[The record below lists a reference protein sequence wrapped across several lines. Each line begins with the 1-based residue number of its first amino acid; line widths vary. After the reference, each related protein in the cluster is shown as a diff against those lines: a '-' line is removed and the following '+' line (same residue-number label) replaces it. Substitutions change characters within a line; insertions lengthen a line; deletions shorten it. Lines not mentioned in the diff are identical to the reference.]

1 MRLPLA
7 FTFLIA
13 AATAP
18 LLAQERPSAILVL
31 DGSGSMWGQIDGTAK
46 ITIAQDVVQDL
57 LTALP
62 SEQSL
67 GLTVYGH
74 RRKGDCSDIETLV
87 TPGSGTRDQIADA
100 VRAIKPKGKTPMAD
114 AVVAA
119 AQALRHTEEAATVI
133 LVSDGIETCAP
144 DVCAVARKLEET
156 GVNFTAHV
164 VGFDVT
170 DPEALAQMQCLADET
185 GGTFRSAAN
194 ASELAAALTTVA
206 AAPPELEP
214 EPEPI
219 TTTFRAVEGYVN
231 TAFDD
236 PVLWSLS
243 SNGAAVFDEV
253 QGNPVEQD
261 LAEGAYVVT
270 AYRLS
275 TETELSRQFVAVG
288 DGPIDVV
295 VSFPK
300 ALPKARIL
308 APDSAIAGSTL
319 SVGWG
324 GPNEANDNIQIG
336 PAGED
341 RYLGYT
347 YTADGNPLD
356 LILPPHAGTYELRY
370 VLNDRQVIATRPI
383 TLTEPELA
391 MVHPDTVEAGSS
403 FQVTWTGPDQSGD
416 NIQIG
421 PRGADSYTGYQYTSK
436 GNPVTLIAPAEPG
449 EYEIRYSFR
458 DRENILRTPLTVTA
472 TALGL
477 DFPSEVQAGQSFDV
491 VWSGPDQG
499 SDNIQIGPAGTDSY
513 TNYQYTNKGNPVTL
527 IAPAEPGDYE
537 VRYSFRDRENILR
550 VPLKVTAMELS
561 LEFPSSVQGGQTI
574 PVAWVGPNQGGDNI
588 QIGPAGTDQY
598 THYIYT
604 RDGTTV
610 NLIAPIEP
618 GNYEIRYSF
627 RDRENILRMP
637 VTVTEPDIALTAP
650 ETVAPGAQFQVG
662 WTGPDQG
669 GDNIQIGPVDSD
681 SYSNYAYT
689 RGKTPVTLTA
699 PDTPGTY
706 ELRYKFRDR
715 VTAMRQTIEVK

>member
-1 MRLPLA
+1 MRLPFLFTCMLA
-7 FTFLIA
+7 AGASPGLT
-13 AATAP
+13 
-18 LLAQERPSAILVL
+18 QERPSAILVL

-57 LTALP
+57 LSTLP
-62 SEQSL
+62 AEQDL

-87 TPGSGTRDQIADA
+87 TPGAATRDQIANA
-100 VRAIKPKGKTPMAD
+100 VRGIKPKGKTPMAD

-144 DVCAVARKLEET
+144 DVCAVARTLEET
-156 GVNFTAHV
+156 GVNFTTHV
-164 VGFDVT
+164 VGFDVK

-206 AAPPELEP
+206 AAPPAP
-214 EPEPI
+214 EPEPVPI
-219 TTTFRAVEGYVN
+219 PTTFRAVEGDAGE
-231 TAFDD
+231 AFDD

-243 SNGAAVFDEV
+243 SNGTAVFDEV
-253 QGNPVEQD
+253 QGNPIEHM
-261 LAEGAYVVT
+261 LPEGAYVAT

-275 TETELSRQFVAVG
+275 AETEASTQFVAVG
-288 DGPIDVV
+288 EGPIDVV

-300 ALPKARIL
+300 ALPKARII
-308 APDSAIAGSTL
+308 APDSAVAGSTL
-319 SVGWG
+319 SVGWD
-324 GPNEANDNIQIG
+324 GPDEAKDNIQIG
-336 PAGED
+336 PVGED

-347 YTADGNPLD
+347 YTADGNPLN
-356 LILPPHAGTYELRY
+356 LILPPHPGAYELRY
-370 VLNDRQVIATRPI
+370 VLNDRQVIATLPI
-383 TLTEPELA
+383 ALTEPDLA
-391 MVHPDTVEAGSS
+391 LDHPKTVEAGSS
-403 FQVTWTGPDQSGD
+403 FDVTWTGPNQSGD

-421 PRGADSYTGYQYTSK
+421 PRGSDSYTGYQYTSK

-458 DRENILRTPLTVTA
+458 DRENILRAPLTVTA
-472 TALGL
+472 TVLSL
-477 DFPSEVQAGQSFDV
+477 EFPPEVQAGQSFDV
-491 VWSGPDQG
+491 TWNGPDQG

-513 TNYQYTNKGNPVTL
+513 TNYQYTNTGNPVTL

-537 VRYSFRDRENILR
+537 VRYSFRDRENVLR
-550 VPLKVTAMELS
+550 LPLKVTAMQLS
-561 LEFPSSVQGGQTI
+561 LEFPATVQGGQSI
-574 PVAWVGPNQGGDNI
+574 PVTWVGPNQGGDNI
-588 QIGPAGTDQY
+588 QIGPAGTDDY
-598 THYIYT
+598 THYVYT
-604 RDGTTV
+604 RDGSTV
-610 NLIAPIEP
+610 NLVAPIRP

-637 VTVTEPDIALTAP
+637 VTVTAPDIALTAP
-650 ETVAPGAQFQVG
+650 ETVAPGTQFQVG

-669 GDNIQIGPVDSD
+669 GDNIQIGPVESD
-681 SYSNYAYT
+681 NYTNYAYT
-689 RGKTPVTLTA
+689 RGQNPVTLIA

-715 VTAMRQTIEVK
+715 ETALRQTIEVK